1 MENQQNN
8 DVVVDRG
15 EAKWSDLWLKEDYW
29 AIWIGFLILIVSA
42 VMIFGSRGDI
52 EKKMADYNAIIA
64 AEKEKPFKTVELIQA
79 TAAKKALTG
88 SSLPSVKTLI
98 GITKTPGKW
107 DFSNPAA
114 SFVTPAKGDQG
125 HGRRRCGQS

>member
-29 AIWIGFLILIVSA
+29 AIWI
-42 VMIFGSRGDI
+42 DI
-52 EKKMADYNAIIA
+52 EKKMADYNAVIA
-64 AEKEKPFKTVELIQA
+64 AEKAKPFKTVELIQA

-88 SSLPSVKTLI
+88 ASLPSVKSLI

-107 DFSNPAA
+107 SSNPVA
-114 SFVTPAKGDQG
+114 SFVTPA
-125 HGRRRCGQS
+125 

>member
-64 AEKEKPFKTVELIQA
+64 AE
-79 TAAKKALTG
+79 G
-88 SSLPSVKTLI
+88 KTL
-98 GITKTPGKW
+98 
-107 DFSNPAA
+107 
-114 SFVTPAKGDQG
+114 
-125 HGRRRCGQS
+125 